1 MTTTLA
7 ADPALLADTYD
18 VVIVGSGYGGAVTA
32 ARLGFANHK
41 AGGRL
46 RIAVLERGVEH
57 PVGSTPESEEALLSQ
72 LRSELNPLGFYEL
85 LLNDTVDIIQGCALG
100 GTSLNNMNAAV
111 VPDREVFLDSWPQA
125 FRDEVLRASD
135 GIGGLNEHYDRA
147 RQMLGSIP
155 YRTGKGLAKA
165 SVFDAIAERAGM
177 TGEPVWINVNE
188 SDRETAYGVQRGGCT
203 DCGDCC
209 MACNVGAKNTLT
221 SNYLPMARHFGVQL
235 FTRVEVDRVE
245 VTDDDAGYRLHCLKR
260 TGAHGRRIVPHAIL
274 ARRVV
279 LAAGSLG
286 STAILLRSRAAGLPL
301 PDRLGEGFSGNGDA
315 FAVAYNTDRVTNA
328 QGFGTGGGERASIA
342 AGPSITS
349 MMRFGADRPN
359 LYERFTVQDLTP
371 PRALVDTFRH
381 GYPIVAGLTQPD
393 LHPDSVARVLQD
405 VEWNTTGAMNHSL
418 GFLIMAHDTSD
429 GRIVLDDDG
438 HPQIDWPS
446 APSDPIYERINE
458 ILRPAVEEIGGRYLP
473 NPLWTN
479 EFLGNNLITAHP
491 LGGCGTADG
500 ADEGVVDADGR
511 VFAPGGGVYDGLR
524 VCDGSVMPR
533 ALAVNPLLT
542 ISMFAERAADSLRS
556 ELGLPAYEAAEE
568 ADDRVPLRRKARA
581 GRARPAPVAAAPAER
596 SRRERRTEPATQRTN
611 GAQDPVQ
618 QRITALREL
627 AAVDHAR
634 AQDDLWQWIQ
644 QLGDDRDGGTLAALF
659 ALGTPPEQL
668 DGPADGILVTTLIN
682 PLVDVPLRMISK
694 VWSPWRGSTFDAVSG
709 TEVQRVPMLARL
721 AVKCVPPLL
730 GKLEDDLVE
739 LVPDTHL
746 GRVLVRAWGIGPARI
761 GYIALRH
768 PACET
773 SRH

>member
-1 MTTTLA
+1 MMAGLA
-7 ADPALLADTYD
+7 ADPALLGDTYD

-32 ARLGFANHK
+32 ARLGFANHE
-41 AGGRL
+41 AGRRL
-46 RIAVLERGVEH
+46 RIAVLERGDEH
-57 PVGSTPESEEALLSQ
+57 PVGSAPESEEALLSQ
-72 LRSELNPLGFYEL
+72 LRSDSNPLGFYEL
-85 LLNDTVDIIQGCALG
+85 LLNDTIDIIQGCALG

-125 FRDEVLRASD
+125 FRDEVLRAPD
-135 GIGGLNEHYDRA
+135 GIGGLEEHYHRA
-147 RQMLGSIP
+147 RRMLGSTP
-155 YRTGKGLAKA
+155 YRSGKGLAKT

-188 SDRETAYGVQRGGCT
+188 SDRETAYGVHRGACT

-209 MACNVGAKNTLT
+209 MSCSVGAKNTLA

-260 TGAHGRRIVPHAIL
+260 TGTHGRKTVPHAIV

-315 FAVAYNTDRVTNA
+315 FAVAYNTDRITNA
-328 QGFGTGGGERASIA
+328 QGFGIGGGERASIA

-371 PRALVDTFRH
+371 PRALVDTFRR
-381 GYPIVAGLTQPD
+381 GYAIVAETTQPD
-393 LHPDSVARVLQD
+393 LHPDSVARMLED
-405 VEWNTTGAMNHSL
+405 VRWNTTGAMNRSL
-418 GFLIMAHDTSD
+418 GFLIMAHDSSD

-446 APSDPIYERINE
+446 APSDPIYERVNE
-458 ILRPAVEEIGGRYLP
+458 ILRPAVEAIGGHYLP
-473 NPLWTN
+473 NPLWSN
-479 EFLGNNLITAHP
+479 RFLGNNLITAHP

-500 ADEGVVDADGR
+500 ADQGVVDADGR
-511 VFAPGGGVYDGLR
+511 VFAPNGAVYDGLR
-524 VCDGSVMPR
+524 VCDGSVIPR

-556 ELGLPAYEAAEE
+556 ELGLPGYAAADEG
-568 ADDRVPLRRKARA
+568 DDRIPARA
-581 GRARPAPVAAAPAER
+581 RARARRARRDPVAAMPAR
-596 SRRERRTEPATQRTN
+596 RPSRERAVEPAATRTN
-611 GAQDPVQ
+611 GAPDPVQ
-618 QRITALREL
+618 QRIAALREL
-627 AAVDHAR
+627 AAVDRAR

-644 QLGDDRDGGTLAALF
+644 QLGDDRDGATLAALF
-659 ALGTPPEQL
+659 ELGTPPAQL
-668 DGPADGILVTTLIN
+668 DGPADGVLVTTLIN

-694 VWSPWRGSTFDAVSG
+694 VWSPWRGSTFDARSG

-721 AVKCVPPLL
+721 VVKCVPPLL

-739 LVPDTHL
+739 LVPDMHL
-746 GRVLVRAWGIGPARI
+746 GRVLIRACGVGPAEI
-761 GYIALRH
+761 GYVALRH
-768 PACET
+768 PPGET
-773 SRH
+773 SPH